1 MYGMKT
7 IKFFCCLFL
16 LVQSP
21 ALLAQ
26 QYEVKTIF
34 QLLAVENKKR
44 PLNDPAPSQKDD
56 RREYSEAVMDD
67 AIENMTTGESLLK
80 SPVSLFAT
88 TVAHQYLAV
97 KYGMIWYGMSEY
109 ATSSIPINELAK
121 K

>member
-21 ALLAQ
+21 VLLAQ

-34 QLLAVENKKR
+34 QLLGGRIKR
-44 PLNDPAPSQKDD
+44 
-56 RREYSEAVMDD
+56 
-67 AIENMTTGESLLK
+67 GLLHR
-80 SPVSLFAT
+80 SGTIIIP
-88 TVAHQYLAV
+88 VAHQYLAA

-109 ATSSIPINELAK
+109 ATSSIPIHELAK